1 MVRFLVGLNKE
12 FKVNNK
18 LKEFRKSKKMEQIK
32 FAQEIGVSFSYLS
45 KVERGFQNPSF
56 TFLCK
61 LKNRYPEVKIDKM
74 FFEI

>member
-1 MVRFLVGLNKE
+1 MNLT
-12 FKVNNK
+12 
-18 LKEFRKSKKMEQIK
+18 EFRKSLGLEQIA
-32 FAQEIGVSFSYLS
+32 FANEIGVSFSYLS

-61 LKNRYPEVKIDKM
+61 LKKRYPEVNIDKM